1 MPPPAAA
8 RHTTTERERRW
19 GTARRPRAVL
29 GFGLSAIQLHLVR
42 RQHRFNSFVATPSVF
57 FPLAQVHGA
66 ASGCARPHANERAI
80 WRP

>member
-8 RHTTTERERRW
+8 RHTTTERERR

-29 GFGLSAIQLHLVR
+29 GFGQSAIQLHLVR
-42 RQHRFNSFVATPSVF
+42 RQHRFNSFAIPVRVSPQRKFTAPPAGVRV
-57 FPLAQVHGA
+57 P
-66 ASGCARPHANERAI
+66 RHANERAI

>member
-8 RHTTTERERRW
+8 RHTTTERDGGEQRAGPERCLVS
-19 GTARRPRAVL
+19 GCRPFSCTW
-29 GFGLSAIQLHLVR
+29 FGDS
-42 RQHRFNSFVATPSVF
+42 HRFNSLETPSVF
-57 FPLAQVHGA
+57 PPLAQVHGA